1 MNAFEQGW
9 NFALVKLGLSGSARS
24 AVSGAAMKVP
34 GIPKQQAM
42 GGAPKAPSVPQP
54 WSAQNQMEPKM
65 HETAWQ
71 GAQKELDVGESRS
84 MGKVDQWQQPK
95 ALPTGST

>member
-1 MNAFEQGW
+1 MTPYEQGQHY
-9 NFALVKLGLSGSARS
+9 ALMKLGLSASAKG
-24 AVSGAAMKVP
+24 AVGASPMKMP
-34 GIPKQQAM
+34 
-42 GGAPKAPSVPQP
+42 GAPKAPSAPKPPQP

-71 GAQKELDVGESRS
+71 GAQKELDVGASR
-84 MGKVDQWQQPK
+84 MTAKVDQGQRPA